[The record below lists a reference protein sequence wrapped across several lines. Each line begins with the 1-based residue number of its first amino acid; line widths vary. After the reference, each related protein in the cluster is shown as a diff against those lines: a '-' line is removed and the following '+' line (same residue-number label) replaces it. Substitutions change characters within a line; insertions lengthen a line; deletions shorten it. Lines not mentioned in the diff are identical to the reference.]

1 MVSTFSLAIKM
12 VGLECS
18 KLIPTCPI
26 YQKFADF
33 SSVRIQ
39 KFQIFPSG
47 RFHPW
52 AFLWLVESV
61 NYQLETFFSSF
72 HDHFNFNVLIS
83 TNESLML
90 FTVTVPGGPGPTPN
104 SGKVMGHMTTNPII
118 KMDKRW
124 SLLSN
129 KGSLPHSPSTT
140 THTFFDIKAEFCP
153 LSLVHQ
159 NSPLSIVSGSTCGS
173 VLFFSSLSDRPINIL
188 QGHER
193 GVLVATF
200 NYDESLLGNC
210 FSFISGLYGR
220 IHWVVKRRFTRQIE
234 KQTKPLR
241 MKRVLLLYGKDNYH

>member
-1 MVSTFSLAIKM
+1 MSLFQISDWLS
-12 VGLECS
+12 VDQLES
-18 KLIPTCPI
+18 FGNL
-26 YQKFADF
+26 F
-33 SSVRIQ
+33 SSV
-39 KFQIFPSG
+39 
-47 RFHPW
+47 
-52 AFLWLVESV
+52 
-61 NYQLETFFSSF
+61 

-90 FTVTVPGGPGPTPN
+90 FTVTVPGPNPN
-104 SGKVMGHMTTNPII
+104 SGKVMSHMTTNPII

-200 NYDESLLGNC
+200 NYDESLLGTC
-210 FSFISGLYGR
+210 LSSGQHGT
-220 IHWVVKRRFTRQIE
+220 VGTRTVFLLKSPANSMEAI
-234 KQTKPLR
+234 LR
-241 MKRVLLLYGKDNYH
+241 NNLKLLQMRKVSLLYGKDNYH

>member
-1 MVSTFSLAIKM
+1 MLTNQNHL
-12 VGLECS
+12 G
-18 KLIPTCPI
+18 
-26 YQKFADF
+26 
-33 SSVRIQ
+33 
-39 KFQIFPSG
+39 
-47 RFHPW
+47 
-52 AFLWLVESV
+52 
-61 NYQLETFFSSF
+61 TFFSSV

-90 FTVTVPGGPGPTPN
+90 FTVTVPGPNPN
-104 SGKVMGHMTTNPII
+104 SGKVMSHMTTNPII

-210 FSFISGLYGR
+210 FSSGLPGQRSDSRPHSGR
-220 IHWVVKRRFTRQIE
+220 PGLSK
-234 KQTKPLR
+234 
-241 MKRVLLLYGKDNYH
+241 

>member
-1 MVSTFSLAIKM
+1 MKPFL
-12 VGLECS
+12 
-18 KLIPTCPI
+18 
-26 YQKFADF
+26 
-33 SSVRIQ
+33 SSV
-39 KFQIFPSG
+39 
-47 RFHPW
+47 
-52 AFLWLVESV
+52 
-61 NYQLETFFSSF
+61 

-90 FTVTVPGGPGPTPN
+90 FTVTVPGGPGPNPN
-104 SGKVMGHMTTNPII
+104 PGKVMGHMTTNPII

-210 FSFISGLYGR
+210 FSILSLAYESVAR
-220 IHWVVKRRFTRQIE
+220 TV
-234 KQTKPLR
+234 
-241 MKRVLLLYGKDNYH
+241 

>member
-1 MVSTFSLAIKM
+1 
-12 VGLECS
+12 
-18 KLIPTCPI
+18 
-26 YQKFADF
+26 
-33 SSVRIQ
+33 
-39 KFQIFPSG
+39 
-47 RFHPW
+47 
-52 AFLWLVESV
+52 
-61 NYQLETFFSSF
+61 
-72 HDHFNFNVLIS
+72 
-83 TNESLML
+83 ML
-90 FTVTVPGGPGPTPN
+90 FTVTVPGPNPN
-104 SGKVMGHMTTNPII
+104 SGKVMSHMTTNPII

-200 NYDESLLGNC
+200 NYDESLLATSDEKG
-210 FSFISGLYGR
+210 
-220 IHWVVKRRFTRQIE
+220 VVIIWKRQ
-234 KQTKPLR
+234 LS
-241 MKRVLLLYGKDNYH
+241 LD

>member
-1 MVSTFSLAIKM
+1 MSTNQNHLRI
-12 VGLECS
+12 L
-18 KLIPTCPI
+18 L
-26 YQKFADF
+26 
-33 SSVRIQ
+33 SSVQ
-39 KFQIFPSG
+39 
-47 RFHPW
+47 
-52 AFLWLVESV
+52 
-61 NYQLETFFSSF
+61 
-72 HDHFNFNVLIS
+72 DHFNFNVLIS

-90 FTVTVPGGPGPTPN
+90 FTVTVPGPNPN
-104 SGKVMGHMTTNPII
+104 SGKVMSQLTTNPII

-210 FSFISGLYGR
+210 FSFSSWLCVPVGPR
-220 IHWVVKRRFTRQIE
+220 T
-234 KQTKPLR
+234 
-241 MKRVLLLYGKDNYH
+241 VLV

>member
-1 MVSTFSLAIKM
+1 
-12 VGLECS
+12 
-18 KLIPTCPI
+18 
-26 YQKFADF
+26 
-33 SSVRIQ
+33 
-39 KFQIFPSG
+39 
-47 RFHPW
+47 
-52 AFLWLVESV
+52 
-61 NYQLETFFSSF
+61 
-72 HDHFNFNVLIS
+72 
-83 TNESLML
+83 ML
-90 FTVTVPGGPGPTPN
+90 FTVTVPGPNPN
-104 SGKVMGHMTTNPII
+104 SGKVMSHMTTNPII

-210 FSFISGLYGR
+210 FSSGLGGTVGTRTVLFQIGPACPEDVRLRNSLSYFR
-220 IHWVVKRRFTRQIE
+220 WKRCRYYME
-234 KQTKPLR
+234 KTIIIRLILQFWLIKYDSYPWQYLELFKTS
-241 MKRVLLLYGKDNYH
+241 LLNSFFKFKYCNKYW

>member
-1 MVSTFSLAIKM
+1 MNLFQISDWLSVDQ
-12 VGLECS
+12 LES
-18 KLIPTCPI
+18 FGNL
-26 YQKFADF
+26 F
-33 SSVRIQ
+33 SSV
-39 KFQIFPSG
+39 
-47 RFHPW
+47 
-52 AFLWLVESV
+52 
-61 NYQLETFFSSF
+61 

-90 FTVTVPGGPGPTPN
+90 FTVTVPGPNPN
-104 SGKVMGHMTTNPII
+104 SGKVMSHMTTNPII

-210 FSFISGLYGR
+210 FSSGLRGT
-220 IHWVVKRRFTRQIE
+220 VT
-234 KQTKPLR
+234 TST
-241 MKRVLLLYGKDNYH
+241 VLLQKASPMEAILRNNLSYFR